1 MARCVAL
8 VTRDPALYAEMAGT
22 LRERGLPSISLLPG
36 QRIPERV
43 AVVLTTPAEA
53 TEISHSHIL
62 AVAEDGDRPSFWAAV
77 LYALRTHDAR
87 GGLIVGIDPGPR
99 PGYAILSGGTCIGE
113 GVLETPGEGA
123 QFANHLRRR
132 FTSRPILFRVGSGDP
147 PSRNR
152 LVNDLLA
159 SARTVELVDE
169 QGTTPRGSR
178 RPRDMVAAR
187 RIAQTPGR
195 PIRGRLTLRPTA
207 GAIADVQR
215 LSRIGSDGR
224 VTIPRTAA
232 HRVLCGELT
241 LTQAVAD
248 ALGDRATP
256 AIVSDHDRTSSVH
269 EPL

>member
-1 MARCVAL
+1 MAL
-8 VTRDPALYAEMAGT
+8 VTRDSALYAEMAGT
-22 LRERGLPSISLLPG
+22 LRERRLPSISLFPG

-43 AVVLTTPAEA
+43 AVVLTTPAEVG
-53 TEISHSHIL
+53 EIAHAHIL
-62 AVAEDGDRPSFWAAV
+62 AVTEDGDRPSLWAAV
-77 LYALRTHDAR
+77 LHALRVQDSR

-99 PGYAILSGGTCIGE
+99 PGYAIVSGGTCIGQ
-113 GVLETPGEGA
+113 GVLDAPSDGA
-123 QFANHLRRR
+123 EFASHLRRR
-132 FTSRPILFRVGSGDP
+132 FTSRSILFRVGSGDP

-159 SARTVELVDE
+159 SGRAVELVDE
-169 QGTTPRGSR
+169 QGTTPRGTR

-187 RIAQTPGR
+187 RIAETPGR
-195 PIRGRLTLRPTA
+195 PVRGRLTLRPTA

-224 VTIPRTAA
+224 VTIPRSAA

-241 LTQAVAD
+241 LSQAVAE
-248 ALGDRATP
+248 ALGARGAP
-256 AIVSDHDRTSSVH
+256 AIENPRERTSVLH

>member
-1 MARCVAL
+1 MAL
-8 VTRDPALYAEMAGT
+8 VTRDPALYAEMAGAV
-22 LRERGLPSISLLPG
+22 RERRLPSVSLLPG
-36 QRIPERV
+36 QRIPEHV
-43 AVVLTTPAEA
+43 AVVLTTPAEVA
-53 TEISHSHIL
+53 EISHAHIL
-62 AVAEDGDRPSFWAAV
+62 AVAEDGDRPSRWAAV
-77 LYALRTHDAR
+77 LHALRTHDAL

-99 PGYAILSGGTCIGE
+99 PGYAILSGVTCIGE
-113 GVLETPGEGA
+113 GVLETPGDGG
-123 QFANHLRRR
+123 QFASHLRRR
-132 FTSRPILFRVGSGDP
+132 FTSRSILFRVGSGDP

-159 SARTVELVDE
+159 SARSVELVDE
-169 QGTTPRGSR
+169 QGTTPRGAR

-195 PIRGRLTLRPTA
+195 PIRGRLTLRPTP

-248 ALGDRATP
+248 ARGDRP
-256 AIVSDHDRTSSVH
+256 APSLGSDRDRSSSVR